1 MCTFLIICCVCC
13 FNFYILFE
21 FILQLKVEDSDV
33 DNNDYGDDD
42 VNSTLFEN
50 PLKPTTKNKLLKEI
64 EEVLICDTNPI
75 MVCSNSMN
83 KTHKC
88 VFCKCFE
95 CHMKE
100 TKKEEVINSKKRKG
114 EEKRSDSKRTRN
126 QSKRVQRAKNISQG
140 SISSKVKCSKVR
152 NIDEDEEH
160 RCDHVDGLSFF
171 TDASFFTKSYK
182 LRNEKINQDSKKSDV
197 FLPTKCALCDREI
210 VNKIRK

>member
-13 FNFYILFE
+13 FDFYILFE

-50 PLKPTTKNKLLKEI
+50 PLKPTTKNKLTKKI
-64 EEVLICDTNPI
+64 EEVSICDTNPI

-83 KTHKC
+83 KNHKC

-100 TKKEEVINSKKRKG
+100 TQKEKITLKKKEKEKK
-114 EEKRSDSKRTRN
+114 
-126 QSKRVQRAKNISQG
+126 
-140 SISSKVKCSKVR
+140 
-152 NIDEDEEH
+152 
-160 RCDHVDGLSFF
+160 
-171 TDASFFTKSYK
+171 KSLIQK
-182 LRNEKINQDSKKSDV
+182 EPEINQRESK
-197 FLPTKCALCDREI
+197 E
-210 VNKIRK
+210 